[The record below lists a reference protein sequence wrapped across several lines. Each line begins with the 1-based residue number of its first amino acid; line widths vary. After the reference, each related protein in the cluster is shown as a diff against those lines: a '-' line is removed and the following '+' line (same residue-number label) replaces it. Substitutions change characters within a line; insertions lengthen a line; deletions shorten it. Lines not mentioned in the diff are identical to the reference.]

1 MSGLPFSL
9 DEKARKPLSQ
19 QAADGFRAAIK
30 EGFYADG
37 AVLPTLR
44 ELAQRW
50 HVSLKV
56 PSMAYARLA
65 EEGYVVLRAGRGA
78 VVNRSGVRAWSG
90 NVLFVSVGL
99 QGGFFVPQFLQTIRG
114 ELESANL
121 RFDTMAVP
129 TDARGGPSCGR
140 LADYLQHAYD
150 LVILLSGNPRLRRMV
165 RKSASASL
173 VVGWA
178 GAHDAAADVSL
189 SSDEAERAFAE
200 DCRRHRVQ
208 HLRILYHGQ
217 RRPLLADR
225 LAAVGIGT
233 ETVRLTP
240 RRGYPTGLGLQH
252 AAYAYWIGQGRA
264 SVSRASR
271 TSVYFA
277 DDNLLLGSLLAFAR
291 LGIAVPR
298 DVRVAT
304 LANRGSDFPYGL
316 SFTRIESDPVQFGR
330 EVARHALRLLHERT
344 KPAPHVCRLRYVPGD
359 TFPA

>member
-19 QAADGFRAAIK
+19 QVADGFRAAIK

-37 AVLPTLR
+37 AILPTLR
-44 ELAQRW
+44 ELARRW

-78 VVNRSGVRAWSG
+78 VVNRNGVRTWNG

-99 QGGFFVPQFLQTIRG
+99 QSGFFVPQFLQAIRN

-121 RFDTMAVP
+121 RFDTMVVP
-129 TDARGGPSCGR
+129 ADARGGPSCGR
-140 LADYLQHAYD
+140 LADCLQHAYD
-150 LVILLSGNPRLRRMV
+150 LVILLSGNPRLRQMV
-165 RKSASASL
+165 RKGASASL
-173 VVGWA
+173 VVGYA

-225 LAAVGIGT
+225 LAAVGIEA

-240 RRGYPTGLGLQH
+240 RRGCPTGQGLQH
-252 AAYAYWIGQGRA
+252 AAYAYWVGQGRGA
-264 SVSRASR
+264 ARPAGR

-277 DDNLLLGSLLAFAR
+277 DDNILLGSLLAFAR

-304 LANRGSDFPYGL
+304 LANRGSGFPYGL
-316 SFTRIESDPVQFGR
+316 SFARIESDPAQFGR

-344 KPAPHVCRLRYVPGD
+344 KPAPHVCRLRYIPGD